1 MGFVQKIVGSLTGA
15 NKQARAIEEGARQQ
29 ADATRQA
36 ANSASEAARQSAAQ
50 AAQAQAGAAARN
62 VAVSNAADAL
72 DKPPEVA
79 DVQIEEQAPMGAAKK
94 RREKFGIG
102 SSNTGVN
109 I

>member
-1 MGFVQKIVGSLTGA
+1 MGFVRNIVGSLTGA
-15 NKQARAIEEGARQQ
+15 NKQARAIEEGAKQQ
-29 ADATRQA
+29 AEATRQA
-36 ANSASEAARQSAAQ
+36 ANSAAEAARQSAAQ

-62 VAVSNAADAL
+62 VAVSNASDML

-79 DVQIEEQAPMGAAKK
+79 DVQLDEVAPTGSAKK

>member
-1 MGFVQKIVGSLTGA
+1 MGFVQKIVGGLTGA
-15 NKQARAIEEGARQQ
+15 NKQARAIEAGAREQ
-29 ADATRQA
+29 AEATRQA

-50 AAQAQAGAAARN
+50 AAQAQAGASARN
-62 VAVSNAADAL
+62 VAVSNAAESL
-72 DKPPEVA
+72 DTPPEVA
-79 DVQIEEQAPMGAAKK
+79 DVQLEEVAPTGAAKK